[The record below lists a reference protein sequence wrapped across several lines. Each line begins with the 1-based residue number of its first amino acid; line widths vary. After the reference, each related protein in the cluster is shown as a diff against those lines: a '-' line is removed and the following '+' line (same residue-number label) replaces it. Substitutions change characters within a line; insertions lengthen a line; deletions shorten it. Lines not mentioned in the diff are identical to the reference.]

1 MKIKIMYIEH
11 KINAYTNVK
20 ETLKG
25 LCLSSSHNSS
35 ACSTSKSKEPSI
47 KHSLGTSDMC
57 LEKR

>member
-1 MKIKIMYIEH
+1 MYKKH
-11 KINAYTNVK
+11 KIDAYKNVK

-25 LCLSSSHNSS
+25 PCLSSSHNNS
-35 ACSTSKSKEPSI
+35 AYSTSKSKVPSI

>member
-1 MKIKIMYIEH
+1 MYIEH

-35 ACSTSKSKEPSI
+35 ACSTSKSKETSI